1 MFFRPPLPRSRVVG
15 QFDCGG
21 SIRSSFSIT
30 LANSRHCSAASAPLL
45 LQFFDPTGRAALIVN
60 RIGKGSCE
68 THGKRLR
75 I

>member
-1 MFFRPPLPRSRVVG
+1 MRCISPIAAHRPTRLYRTG
-15 QFDCGG
+15 T
-21 SIRSSFSIT
+21 I
-30 LANSRHCSAASAPLL
+30 PLL